1 MAASRQRGAAMPKK
15 ATSGKAKKSK
25 IPKPLRKSAKKVRK
39 ALAKAHPKDLATKL
53 GISGRSKMKKKKK

>member
-1 MAASRQRGAAMPKK
+1 MPKK

-53 GISGRSKMKKKKK
+53 GISGRSKMKKK